1 MLNVTKLT
9 FDHETAPVGLDHAP
23 VFGWQLTGD
32 CRNIRQTMAQ
42 LQIAITPDFAAP
54 VFDQVLPGK
63 NSIAVQAA
71 GFAPRALTRYYARV
85 RIKADTAAGPQT
97 SDWSAPGS
105 FVTALLDTER
115 EWRAA
120 FISAEDA
127 DTCRESSAGT
137 MVRGD
142 FAVRPGIRAAYACTT
157 ALGLYNFYLNGA
169 KVSTDEMTPGWT
181 SYNHR
186 LLYQT
191 YDVTPLLHPGTN
203 RAGAMLGAGWYKGV
217 MGLTRARNNYGD
229 RTAFSMQ
236 LTLQYDDGTTE
247 IVTTDASWQ
256 GTTAPVTFSEIY
268 HGEEYDAVLELPGWV
283 DAAAPDAA
291 PAGRWHG
298 VETVTYPAAQL
309 YAQAAGKVSV
319 RNRLPAQRIFTTPA
333 GETVVDF
340 GQNMAGRV
348 EITATGGPGDI
359 AELRCFEELDA
370 DGNAY
375 LANLRKARTIMRYKF
390 AQPGTV
396 TWHPQFTYMGFRYAL
411 VVQWP
416 GTPRAENFTAY
427 TLHTAMEPAG
437 QFQCSEPL
445 VNGLHHNITWGL
457 KSNFLDVPTDCPQ
470 RDERLGWTGDAQIFS
485 ETACWLADT
494 WTFYTKWLTDL
505 VADQLPDGG
514 VTDVVPNIEEHHTEG
529 NWLMRTSPY
538 GMSGWAD
545 AATII
550 PWVVYKMYG
559 DASILR
565 NQYASMCRWVDFMTA
580 HTRGNLFTF
589 MTQLGD
595 WVALDAEPG
604 SFFGAT
610 PTALTSQA
618 YYALSARILALTAS
632 VLGKAA
638 DTEKYT
644 AVYKNVKDAFI
655 KNFFDAEG
663 TLTAQTQTAHI
674 LALRF
679 DLTPEKWRA
688 KTVQR
693 LLQLLDERGGHLVTG
708 FLGTPYFCAALS
720 ENDCLK
726 QAYDLLLKKD
736 FPGWLYQVA
745 QGATTVWEH
754 WDGRRPDGTMWS
766 AGMNSFNHYAY
777 GAVGAW
783 LYSTVLGLG
792 QQAGTAGFTAARLA
806 PRPGGGLNWAEGWHE
821 TPLGRYALRWEKDA
835 VKTNV
840 TFSVPANAEAELVLE
855 PGAQVIATDGIVFTN
870 GTARVGSGTYTVQY
884 AK

>member
-1 MLNVTKLT
+1 MLSVTKLT

-32 CRNIRQTMAQ
+32 CRDIRQTMAQ
-42 LQIAITPDFAAP
+42 LQIAMTPDFAAP
-54 VFDQVLPGK
+54 VFDEVLPGK

-71 GFAPRALTRYYARV
+71 GFAPHALTRYYARV
-85 RIKADTAAGPQT
+85 RIKADTAAGLQT

-105 FVTALLDTER
+105 FVTALLDPER

-157 ALGLYNFYLNGA
+157 ALGLYNFYLNGT

-181 SYNHR
+181 SYNRR

-191 YDVTPLLHPGTN
+191 YDVTALLHPGTN

-236 LTLQYDDGTTE
+236 LALQYDDGTTE

-268 HGEEYDAVLELPGWV
+268 HGEEYDAALELPGWV

-348 EITATGGPGDI
+348 EITATGGPGDV

-416 GTPRAENFTAY
+416 GTPRAENFTAC

-580 HTRGNLFTF
+580 HTRSDLFTF

-644 AVYKNVKDAFI
+644 AVYKNAKDAFI

-663 TLTAQTQTAHI
+663 ALTAQTQTAHI

-708 FLGTPYFCAALS
+708 FLGTPYFCAVLS

-835 VKTNV
+835 GKTNV

-884 AK
+884 TK

>member
-32 CRNIRQTMAQ
+32 CRDIRQTMAQ
-42 LQIAITPDFAAP
+42 LQIATTPDFAAP
-54 VFDQVLPGK
+54 VFDEVLPGK
-63 NSIAVQAA
+63 NSIAVQAT

-85 RIKADTAAGPQT
+85 RIKADTSAGPQA

-105 FVTALLDTER
+105 FVTALPVPGR
-115 EWRAA
+115 EWRAE

-157 ALGLYNFYLNGA
+157 ALGLYNFYLNGT

-181 SYNHR
+181 SYNRR

-191 YDVTPLLHPGTN
+191 YDVTALLHPGTN

-256 GTTAPVTFSEIY
+256 GTIAPVTFSEIY
-268 HGEEYDAVLELPGWV
+268 HGEEYDAALELPGWA
-283 DAAAPDAA
+283 DAAAPNAA

-348 EITATGGPGDI
+348 EITATGGPGDV

-494 WTFYTKWLTDL
+494 WTFHKM
-505 VADQLPDGG
+505 AD
-514 VTDVVPNIEEHHTEG
+514 
-529 NWLMRTSPY
+529 
-538 GMSGWAD
+538 
-545 AATII
+545 
-550 PWVVYKMYG
+550 
-559 DASILR
+559 
-565 NQYASMCRWVDFMTA
+565 
-580 HTRGNLFTF
+580 
-589 MTQLGD
+589 
-595 WVALDAEPG
+595 
-604 SFFGAT
+604 
-610 PTALTSQA
+610 
-618 YYALSARILALTAS
+618 
-632 VLGKAA
+632 
-638 DTEKYT
+638 
-644 AVYKNVKDAFI
+644 
-655 KNFFDAEG
+655 
-663 TLTAQTQTAHI
+663 
-674 LALRF
+674 
-679 DLTPEKWRA
+679 
-688 KTVQR
+688 
-693 LLQLLDERGGHLVTG
+693 
-708 FLGTPYFCAALS
+708 
-720 ENDCLK
+720 
-726 QAYDLLLKKD
+726 
-736 FPGWLYQVA
+736 
-745 QGATTVWEH
+745 
-754 WDGRRPDGTMWS
+754 
-766 AGMNSFNHYAY
+766 
-777 GAVGAW
+777 
-783 LYSTVLGLG
+783 
-792 QQAGTAGFTAARLA
+792 
-806 PRPGGGLNWAEGWHE
+806 
-821 TPLGRYALRWEKDA
+821 
-835 VKTNV
+835 
-840 TFSVPANAEAELVLE
+840 
-855 PGAQVIATDGIVFTN
+855 
-870 GTARVGSGTYTVQY
+870 
-884 AK
+884 

>member
-23 VFGWQLTGD
+23 VFVWQLTGD
-32 CRNIRQTMAQ
+32 CRDIRQTMAQ
-42 LQIAITPDFAAP
+42 LQIAMTPDFAAP
-54 VFDQVLPGK
+54 VFDELLPGK

-85 RIKADTAAGPQT
+85 QIKADTAAGLQT

-105 FVTALLDTER
+105 FVTALLDPER

-157 ALGLYNFYLNGA
+157 ALGLYNFYLNGT

-181 SYNHR
+181 SYNRR

-191 YDVTPLLHPGTN
+191 YDVTALLHPGTN

-256 GTTAPVTFSEIY
+256 GTIAPVTFSEIY
-268 HGEEYDAVLELPGWV
+268 HGEEYDAALELPGWA
-283 DAAAPDAA
+283 DAAAPNAA

-348 EITATGGPGDI
+348 EITATGGPGDV

-494 WTFYTKWLTDL
+494 WTF
-505 VADQLPDGG
+505 
-514 VTDVVPNIEEHHTEG
+514 
-529 NWLMRTSPY
+529 
-538 GMSGWAD
+538 
-545 AATII
+545 
-550 PWVVYKMYG
+550 
-559 DASILR
+559 
-565 NQYASMCRWVDFMTA
+565 
-580 HTRGNLFTF
+580 
-589 MTQLGD
+589 
-595 WVALDAEPG
+595 
-604 SFFGAT
+604 
-610 PTALTSQA
+610 
-618 YYALSARILALTAS
+618 
-632 VLGKAA
+632 
-638 DTEKYT
+638 
-644 AVYKNVKDAFI
+644 
-655 KNFFDAEG
+655 
-663 TLTAQTQTAHI
+663 
-674 LALRF
+674 
-679 DLTPEKWRA
+679 
-688 KTVQR
+688 
-693 LLQLLDERGGHLVTG
+693 
-708 FLGTPYFCAALS
+708 
-720 ENDCLK
+720 
-726 QAYDLLLKKD
+726 
-736 FPGWLYQVA
+736 
-745 QGATTVWEH
+745 
-754 WDGRRPDGTMWS
+754 
-766 AGMNSFNHYAY
+766 
-777 GAVGAW
+777 
-783 LYSTVLGLG
+783 
-792 QQAGTAGFTAARLA
+792 
-806 PRPGGGLNWAEGWHE
+806 
-821 TPLGRYALRWEKDA
+821 
-835 VKTNV
+835 
-840 TFSVPANAEAELVLE
+840 
-855 PGAQVIATDGIVFTN
+855 
-870 GTARVGSGTYTVQY
+870 
-884 AK
+884 

>member
-32 CRNIRQTMAQ
+32 CRDIRQTIAQ
-42 LQIAITPDFAAP
+42 LQIAMTPDFAAP
-54 VFDQVLPGK
+54 VFDEVLPGK

-85 RIKADTAAGPQT
+85 RIKADTAAGLQT

-105 FVTALLDTER
+105 FVTALLDPER

-127 DTCRESSAGT
+127 DTCRGSSAGT

-157 ALGLYNFYLNGA
+157 ALGLYNFYLNGT

-181 SYNHR
+181 SYNRR

-191 YDVTPLLHPGTN
+191 YDVTALLHPGTN

-268 HGEEYDAVLELPGWV
+268 HGEEYDAALELPGWV
-283 DAAAPDAA
+283 DTAAPDAA

-348 EITATGGPGDI
+348 EITATGCPGDV

-580 HTRGNLFTF
+580 HTRDDLFTF

-644 AVYKNVKDAFI
+644 AVYKSAKDAFI

-855 PGAQVIATDGIVFTN
+855 PGAQVIATDGIAFTN

>member
-32 CRNIRQTMAQ
+32 CRDIRQTMAQ
-42 LQIAITPDFAAP
+42 LQIAMTPDFAAP
-54 VFDQVLPGK
+54 VFDEVLPGK

-105 FVTALLDTER
+105 FVTALLHPER

-181 SYNHR
+181 SYNRR

-191 YDVTPLLHPGTN
+191 YDVTALLHPGTN

-247 IVTTDASWQ
+247 IVTAGASWQ

-268 HGEEYDAVLELPGWV
+268 HGEEYDAALELPGWA

-348 EITATGGPGDI
+348 EITATGGPGDV

-580 HTRGNLFTF
+580 HIRDDLFTF

-632 VLGKAA
+632 VLDKAA

-644 AVYKNVKDAFI
+644 AVYKNAKDAFI

-693 LLQLLDERGGHLVTG
+693 LLQLLDERGGHLATG

-835 VKTNV
+835 GKTNV

-855 PGAQVIATDGIVFTN
+855 PGAQVIATDGIAFTN

>member
-32 CRNIRQTMAQ
+32 CRDIRQTMAQ
-42 LQIAITPDFAAP
+42 LQIAMTPDFAAP

-85 RIKADTAAGPQT
+85 RIKADTAAGLQT

-105 FVTALLDTER
+105 FVTALLDPER

-157 ALGLYNFYLNGA
+157 ALGLYNFYLNGT

-181 SYNHR
+181 SYNRR

-191 YDVTPLLHPGTN
+191 YDVTALLHPGTN

-236 LTLQYDDGTTE
+236 LTLQYDDDTTE

-268 HGEEYDAVLELPGWV
+268 HGEEYDAALELPGWA

-348 EITATGGPGDI
+348 EITATGGPGDV

-416 GTPRAENFTAY
+416 GTPRAENFTAC

-644 AVYKNVKDAFI
+644 AVYKNAKDAFI

-855 PGAQVIATDGIVFTN
+855 PGAQVIATDGIAFTN

>member
-32 CRNIRQTMAQ
+32 CRDIRQTMAQ
-42 LQIAITPDFAAP
+42 LQIAMTPDFAAP
-54 VFDQVLPGK
+54 VFDEVLPGK

-71 GFAPRALTRYYARV
+71 GFAPHALTRYYARV
-85 RIKADTAAGPQT
+85 RIKADTAAGLQT

-105 FVTALLDTER
+105 FVTALLDPER

-157 ALGLYNFYLNGA
+157 ALGLYNFYLNGT

-181 SYNHR
+181 SYNRR

-191 YDVTPLLHPGTN
+191 YDVTALLHPGTN

-236 LTLQYDDGTTE
+236 LTLQYDNGTTE

-268 HGEEYDAVLELPGWV
+268 HGEEYDAALELPGWA

-348 EITATGGPGDI
+348 EITATGGPGDV

-494 WTFYTKWLTDL
+494 WTFYTKWLSDL

-514 VTDVVPNIEEHHTEG
+514 VTNVVPNIEEHHTEG

-565 NQYASMCRWVDFMTA
+565 NQYASMCRWVDFMTT
-580 HTRGNLFTF
+580 HTRDDLFTF

-644 AVYKNVKDAFI
+644 AVYKNAKDAFI

-777 GAVGAW
+777 GAIGAW

-855 PGAQVIATDGIVFTN
+855 PGAQVIATDGIAFTN